1 MGVFED
7 IGVRPIINV
16 AGTATRLG
24 GALMPPEVVD
34 AMARAASE
42 SVAMVELQAAA
53 SRIIADLTG
62 AEAGYVTSGAAA
74 GLTLGT
80 AACIAGLD
88 INRMDNLPDA
98 GGAPA
103 EVIVAREHRSG
114 YDHAIRAA
122 GARLVDV
129 GMNEVWSGAGVRT
142 TETWEYEAA
151 ITENTVAIAYFFRPG
166 SNPPL
171 EEVTG
176 LGKRHGIPVLVDAA
190 AQLPPVGN
198 LRRFTD
204 AGADLVSFSGGKA
217 LKGPQ
222 NTGVLAGRRDLI
234 ASVALQHLDLDEH
247 FPIWD
252 PPATLIPKEALQGIP
267 RHGIGRGFKV
277 SKEAV
282 VGLLTA
288 LDLFTAERCVE
299 DAARLARMLEPV
311 FQALGGIEGVRAEIL
326 IPDDPQ
332 AVPVV
337 NVAIDAARLG
347 QDAFEVSL
355 RLKNGEPPVYVGE
368 RDLARGT
375 LVIHPMNLNEERTAT
390 LVRRLRQVLGAIG

>member
-1 MGVFED
+1 MSVFED

-34 AMARAASE
+34 AMARAATE

-88 INRMDNLPDA
+88 INKMDRLPDT
-98 GGAPA
+98 GGAPN

-129 GMNEVWSGAGVRT
+129 GMNEVWSGAGVRA
-142 TETWEYEAA
+142 TEAWEYEAA

-166 SNPPL
+166 ASPPL

-176 LGKRHGIPVLVDAA
+176 LGKKHHIPVLVDAA
-190 AQLPPVGN
+190 AQLPPVEN
-198 LRRFTD
+198 LRRFTE

-217 LKGPQ
+217 LRGPQ

-252 PPATLIPKEALQGIP
+252 PPASLIPKEALPGIP

-299 DAARLARMLEPV
+299 DAARLAQSLEPV
-311 FQALGGIEGVRAEIL
+311 SQALGGIEGVGAEIL
-326 IPDDPQ
+326 KPQDPQ

-337 NVAIDAARLG
+337 NVTIDAARLG
-347 QDAFEVSL
+347 RDAFEVSR

-375 LVIHPMNLNEERTAT
+375 LVIHPMNLNQERTAT
-390 LVRRLRQVLGAIG
+390 LVRRLREVLGATR